1 MLDPWARR
9 RLDPWLDRAAAALDG
24 TRIGADG
31 ITVAGFVLGIAGAVL
46 IALGAPGWGLVPML
60 AGRVLDGLDGAIARR
75 RGATDLGG
83 YLDIVLDFIVYAS
96 LAFAF
101 AVLDPARNAL
111 PAAFL
116 LLAFMG
122 TGSSFLAFAVM
133 AAKRR
138 IETTARG
145 PKSLYYLGGLTEG
158 FETILFFTLCCLVPV
173 AFPALAWTF
182 AAMCWITTATRIAQ
196 AVATLRG

>member
-1 MLDPWARR
+1 VLDPWARR
-9 RLDPWLDRAAAALDG
+9 HVDPWLDRAAAVLEG
-24 TRIGADG
+24 TPVSANAV
-31 ITVAGFVLGIAGAVL
+31 TVAGFALGIAGAVL
-46 IALGAPGWGLVPML
+46 IAFGHPGWGLVAML
-60 AGRVLDGLDGAIARR
+60 AGRVLDGLDGAVARR

-96 LAFAF
+96 LGFAF
-101 AVLDPARNAL
+101 AVLDPERNAL

-145 PKSLYYLGGLTEG
+145 PKSLFYLGGLTEG
-158 FETILFFTLCCLVPV
+158 FETILFFSLCCLVPV
-173 AFPALAWTF
+173 AFPVLAWTF

-196 AVATLRG
+196 AVLTLRG